1 MNFIKLLTLKIPLFL
16 SPDLL
21 KIVLALPIAMVG
33 SNVYIIQKV
42 SPITSNHI
50 TVFGS
55 SRPEVV
61 CKKLVLRNLVKL
73 TEKHL
78 CQILFRNKVIL
89 RKRLWHRCF
98 PVNFAKFL
106 TTPLII
112 EHLWW
117 LLLSF

>member
-1 MNFIKLLTLKIPLFL
+1 MNFIKLLTLKIPIFL

-21 KIVLALPIAMVG
+21 KIVLTLPIAMVG
-33 SNVYIIQKV
+33 SNVYITQKV
-42 SPITSNHI
+42 FSITSNHI

-55 SRPEVV
+55 SRPEVF
-61 CKKLVLRNLVKL
+61 CEKLVLRNLVKF
-73 TEKHL
+73 TGKHL

-89 RKRLWHRCF
+89 RKKLWHRCF